1 MLKTARSEKDR
12 LDAAFRF
19 ALSRPAGDRERAILQ
34 KSLQSYRRHFKSD
47 KEAAAGLLAAGESPV
62 PFNTSSGE
70 LAAWTTICS
79 TILNLDECV
88 TKE

>member
-1 MLKTARSEKDR
+1 VD
-12 LDAAFRF
+12 
-19 ALSRPAGDRERAILQ
+19 
-34 KSLQSYRRHFKSD
+34 
-47 KEAAAGLLAAGESPV
+47 GLLATGESPV
-62 PFNTSSGE
+62 PDNIDRVD